1 MLIEKMRSRNN
12 SFGCCESAIS
22 EINKNE
28 FWKKFQRLQEYDV
41 LKSVRKTAVM
51 LAVLPLV
58 ALLSSAAYAKSIT
71 GAMAKAYANNP
82 DLDAARAGLR
92 ATDEGVAIAKSGYR
106 PQIAASASRT
116 TSWNTNSGSALIA
129 DHNVISDSIGITI
142 TQVVFDGFQTLN
154 RVKAAESGVFA
165 TREQLRA
172 NEMQILLSA
181 ASSYANIARDQDI
194 VAIRKQNLS
203 FLREQLNAAKSRLQ
217 VGEGTSTD
225 VSLAQAQLAG
235 AEALLAAAIS
245 QLKQS
250 EIGLSP
256 DRWRAADGHQA
267 GSTRK
272 PGIPA
277 GIDAAVAIGLK
288 DHPSILAAEHAVN
301 SAGYNVQTAEG
312 AMLPGVSLQGS
323 VSHGYNSFSSTLT
336 GDSSSLTARLTVPIY
351 QGGVEYGQIRQ
362 AKEKLGQQR
371 ILVDSARLNV
381 QNAIITGYAQLEAA
395 RAALSANKQ
404 QLAAANLALSGVIE
418 ERNVGQATTLDVLN
432 TQQNVLN
439 AKESIAQSQRNLVVA
454 SYAVIAATGHLTVK
468 EQGLNVAEYNPEEHY
483 NAVKDAWFG
492 LRTVD
497 GQ

>member
-1 MLIEKMRSRNN
+1 M
-12 SFGCCESAIS
+12 
-22 EINKNE
+22 
-28 FWKKFQRLQEYDV
+28 
-41 LKSVRKTAVM
+41 LKSVHKTAVM

-58 ALLSSAAYAKSIT
+58 ALLSSSASAETIT

-82 DLDAARAGLR
+82 DLNAARAGLR

-116 TSWNTNSGSALIA
+116 TSWNTNSGSPLIA
-129 DHNVISDSIGITI
+129 DHKAISESVGITI

-235 AEALLAAAIS
+235 SEALLAAAIS

-250 EIGLSP
+250 ESVYMQIVGEKP
-256 DRWRAADGHQA
+256 MGIKQAAPA
-267 GSTRK
+267 SR
-272 PGIPA
+272 GIPS

-288 DHPSILAAEHAVN
+288 DHPSILAAEHSVD

-336 GDSSSLTARLTVPIY
+336 GDTSSLTARLTVPIY

-381 QNAIITGYAQLEAA
+381 QNAIVSGYAQLEAA
-395 RAALSANKQ
+395 KAALSANKQ

-454 SYAVIAATGHLTVK
+454 SYAVIAATGHLTVS

>member
-1 MLIEKMRSRNN
+1 MVL
-12 SFGCCESAIS
+12 SFR
-22 EINKNE
+22 K
-28 FWKKFQRLQEYDV
+28 RVVV
-41 LKSVRKTAVM
+41 LALT
-51 LAVLPLV
+51 PLM
-58 ALLSSAAYAKSIT
+58 ALWSSSASAETIL

-82 DLDAARAGLR
+82 DLNAARAGLR

-116 TSWNTNSGSALIA
+116 TSWNTNSGAGIP
-129 DHNVISDSIGITI
+129 DHNTISDSVGITI

-154 RVKAAESGVFA
+154 RVRAAEAGVFA

-181 ASSYANIARDQDI
+181 ASSYANIARDQEI
-194 VAIRKQNLS
+194 VAIRKQNLN
-203 FLREQLNAAKSRLQ
+203 FLREQLNAAKSRLD

-235 AEALLAAAIS
+235 AQALLAAAIA

-250 EIGLSP
+250 ESVYMQIVGEP
-256 DRWRAADGHQA
+256 PKGIRQA
-267 GSTRK
+267 GPATR
-272 PGIPA
+272 GIPS
-277 GIDAAVAIGLK
+277 GVDAAVSIGLK
-288 DHPSILAAEHAVN
+288 DHPSILAAEHAVD
-301 SAGYNVQTAEG
+301 SAGYGVQTAQG

-323 VSHGYNSFSSTLT
+323 VARSYNSYSSIQS
-336 GDSSSLTARLTVPIY
+336 GDSSSLTARLTVPLY
-351 QGGVEYGQIRQ
+351 QGGAEYGQIRQ

-371 ILVDSARLNV
+371 ILVDSARLSV
-381 QNAIITGYAQLEAA
+381 QNAIVSGYAQLEAA
-395 RAALSANKQ
+395 KAALAANKQ

-439 AKESIAQSQRNLVVA
+439 AKESIAQTQRNLVVA
-454 SYAVIAATGHLTVK
+454 SYSVIAATGHLTVK
-468 EQGLNVAEYNPEEHY
+468 EQGLDVAEYDPEEHY
-483 NAVKDAWFG
+483 NAVKDAWIG